1 MTTQAESMRWIWRGI
16 AALTLVSGW
25 AFILVHNKFNVTVPV
40 IVVMLGYLAVVATL
54 MNLWRVGAAAVA
66 PEDAGEEAWARPLGH
81 RGELEKEKKTLLKA
95 IKEAEFDH
103 AMGKLSKSDVDQL
116 IREYRGRAIEVIKE
130 LDRLAEGEA
139 GSARDRIK
147 REVAAR
153 VSLEKDQASSKKK
166 QDKKSKQPTEAP
178 AEDARE
184 AAAEEAEAT
193 S

>member
-40 IVVMLGYLAVVATL
+40 IVVMLAYLAVVATL

-81 RGELEKEKKTLLKA
+81 KGELEKEKKTLLKA

-116 IREYRGRAIEVIKE
+116 IREYRARAIEVIKE

-153 VSLEKDQASSKKK
+153 VSLEKDSSKKK
-166 QDKKSKQPTEAP
+166 KDKKSKQPTEAP
-178 AEDARE
+178 ADE
-184 AAAEEAEAT
+184 AKEAGAEEAEAT